1 MYVYSKTYDV
11 IVVGAGHAGCEAAL
25 AASRMGHATL
35 LVTMNLDTVAQM
47 SCNPSIG
54 GLAKGQIVRE
64 LDALGGEMAKNT
76 DRSGLQFRMLNS
88 ARGPAVQSPRAQC
101 DKKLYQFS
109 MKHVLERQPGLDLKQ
124 GETVRVLTEHGR
136 AVGVEVKTGTVY
148 HGKAVILTT
157 GTFLRGL
164 MHVGLTQH
172 LGGRAGE
179 HAAQHLSGSLLEL
192 GFEMG
197 RLKTGTP
204 PRLNAR
210 SIDFSVC
217 EKQPGD
223 EPPVPFSHFTERLT
237 QEQLPCW
244 ITHTREETHRIIR
257 ENLDRSPLYSGV
269 IKSKGPRYCPS
280 IEDKVVKF
288 PEKTRHHIF
297 LEPEGYHTEEIY
309 VNGISTSLPE
319 DVQIRIVH
327 SIPGLERAE
336 LMRPGYAVEYD
347 YCPPTQL
354 KSTLETKKV
363 ECLYFAGQING
374 TTGYEEAAGQGFL
387 AGVNAV
393 LKVRGEEPLVLKRD
407 EAYLGV
413 LIDDLVTKGV
423 DEPYRMFT
431 SRSEYRLHLRTDNAD
446 LRLMDYGY
454 RLGLLQD
461 ETYRAFSNYKAL
473 VERNLQHLE
482 RTRKAGTQDTLA
494 KRLRQGEALPMK
506 WIETPSPDLVS
517 GEGRDE
523 GTPKTLPSPEATPRP
538 LPSHA
543 GRGDRLYPWTPEK
556 VRQQVEIQI
565 KYDGYLRRQQS
576 EIQRFARMERR
587 RIPPEFDFDRVT
599 GLLTETRQKM
609 NHIRPASI
617 GQASRIP
624 GVTPSDISLLL
635 VHLERQKEVAR

>member
-1 MYVYSKTYDV
+1 MYVYPKTYDV

-25 AASRMGHATL
+25 SAARLGRATL
-35 LVTMNLDTVAQM
+35 FLTMNLDTVGQM

-64 LDALGGEMAKNT
+64 IDALGGEMAKNT

-109 MKHVLERQPGLDLKQ
+109 MKHVIECQPHLDLKQ

-136 AVGVEVKTGTVY
+136 ASGVEVKTGTVY
-148 HGKAVILTT
+148 KGKTVVLTT

-172 LGGRAGE
+172 QGGRAGE
-179 HAAQHLSGSLLEL
+179 HAAAHLSGPLQDL
-192 GFEMG
+192 GFELG

-204 PRLNAR
+204 PRLNAKT
-210 SIDFSVC
+210 IDFSVC
-217 EKQPGD
+217 ERQPGD

-244 ITHTREETHRIIR
+244 ITYTNEETHRVIR

-269 IKSKGPRYCPS
+269 IQSKGPRYCPS

-288 PEKTRHHIF
+288 PDKTRHHIF
-297 LEPEGYHTEEIY
+297 LEPEGYHTEEVY

-319 DVQIRIVH
+319 DVQIQIVRT
-327 SIPGLERAE
+327 IPGLEEAE
-336 LMRPGYAVEYD
+336 VMRPGYAVEYD

-354 KSTLETKKV
+354 LPTLETKGVKG
-363 ECLYFAGQING
+363 LFFAGQING

-387 AGVNAV
+387 AGVNAALNV
-393 LKVRGEEPLVLKRD
+393 TGGDPFVLKRD

-446 LRLMDYGY
+446 LRLMEYGY
-454 RLGLLQD
+454 QLGLISA
-461 ETYRAFSNYKAL
+461 ESFKAFEAYRARVKK
-473 VERNLQHLE
+473 NLDHLE
-482 RTRKAGTQDTLA
+482 RAREQVSKDTFA
-494 KRLRQGEALPMK
+494 KRLRQGESLPFE
-506 WIETPSPDLVS
+506 WLLAPSPDLGAGGDS
-517 GEGRDE
+517 G
-523 GTPKTLPSPEATPRP
+523 LA
-538 LPSHA
+538 
-543 GRGDRLYPWTPEK
+543 PWNLEK
-556 VRQQVEIQI
+556 VRQQVEVQI
-565 KYDGYLRRQQS
+565 KYEGYLKRQQS
-576 EIQRFARMERR
+576 EIHRFSRMERR
-587 RIPPEFDFDRVT
+587 QIPDHFDFNSIT

-609 NHIRPASI
+609 IRIRPTSV

-624 GVTPSDISLLL
+624 GVTPSDISLLM
-635 VHLERQKEVAR
+635 VYLERQKEATL

>member
-1 MYVYSKTYDV
+1 MHVYPKEYAV

-25 AASRMGHATL
+25 ASARMGLPTL
-35 LVTMNLDTVAQM
+35 LLTMNLDTVGQM

-64 LDALGGEMAKNT
+64 VDALGGEMAKNT

-109 MKHVLERQPGLDLKQ
+109 MKHVLERQTNLDLKQ
-124 GETVRVLTEHGR
+124 GETVRVHTEHGR
-136 AVGVEVKTGTVY
+136 VSGVETKTGTFY
-148 HGKAVILTT
+148 KGKAVILTT

-164 MHVGLTQH
+164 MHVGLTQNT
-172 LGGRAGE
+172 GGRAGE
-179 HAAQHLSGSLLEL
+179 HAAQHLSNPLQEL

-204 PRLNAR
+204 PRLNSR
-210 SIDFSVC
+210 TIDFDVC

-223 EPPVPFSHFTERLT
+223 EPPVPFSHFTEKIT
-237 QEQLPCW
+237 QPQLPCW
-244 ITHTREETHRIIR
+244 ITYTNEDTHRIIR

-319 DVQIRIVH
+319 DVQIRIVR
-327 SIPGLERAE
+327 SIPGLEKAE
-336 LMRPGYAVEYD
+336 MMRPGYAVEYD

-354 KSTLETKKV
+354 LPTLETKRV
-363 ECLYFAGQING
+363 EHLYFAGQING
-374 TTGYEEAAGQGFL
+374 TTGYEEAAGQGFM
-387 AGVNAV
+387 AGVNAA
-393 LKVRGEEPLVLKRD
+393 LKLKGEPPLVLKRD
-407 EAYLGV
+407 EAYIGV

-446 LRLMDYGY
+446 LRLLGHGR
-454 RLGLLQD
+454 RLGLIPK
-461 ETYRAFSNYKAL
+461 ESYAAFERYKAL
-473 VERNLQHLE
+473 VEKNLKHLE
-482 RTRKAGTQDTLA
+482 KTRDAETKDSLA
-494 KRLRQGEALPMK
+494 KRLRRGERLPVEWLVASPNPLPEGEGGRRPGEAEL
-506 WIETPSPDLVS
+506 E
-517 GEGRDE
+517 
-523 GTPKTLPSPEATPRP
+523 
-538 LPSHA
+538 
-543 GRGDRLYPWTPEK
+543 PWSMEK
-556 VRQQVEIQI
+556 VRQQAEVQI
-565 KYDGYLRRQQS
+565 KYEGYLRQQTS
-576 EIQRFARMERR
+576 EINRFSRMERR
-587 RIPPEFDFDRVT
+587 VIPAHFDFDSIQ

-609 NHIRPASI
+609 KTIRPASI

-635 VHLERQKEVAR
+635 VHLERQKETAQ

>member
-1 MYVYSKTYDV
+1 MVAYPKDYAV

-25 AASRMGHATL
+25 ASARMGMPTL
-35 LVTMNLDTVAQM
+35 LLTMNLDTVGQM

-109 MKHVLERQPGLDLKQ
+109 MKHVIECQPHLDLKQ
-124 GETVRVLTEHGR
+124 GETIRVLTGHGR
-136 AVGVEVKTGTVY
+136 VTGVEVKTGTLY
-148 HGKAVILTT
+148 KGRAVILTT

-164 MHVGLTQH
+164 MHVGLTQNA
-172 LGGRAGE
+172 GGRAGE
-179 HAAQHLSGSLLEL
+179 HSAQLLSDPLRDL
-192 GFEMG
+192 GFEIG

-210 SIDFSVC
+210 TIDFTVC
-217 EKQPGD
+217 EMQPGD
-223 EPPVPFSHFTERLT
+223 EPPVPFSHFTEKIT
-237 QEQLPCW
+237 QPQLPCW
-244 ITHTREETHRIIR
+244 ITYTNEETHQIIR
-257 ENLDRSPLYSGV
+257 ENLNRSPLYCGV

-319 DVQIRIVH
+319 DVQVRIVH
-327 SIPGLERAE
+327 SIPGLENAE
-336 LMRPGYAVEYD
+336 VMRPGYAVEYD

-354 KSTLETKKV
+354 LPTLETKRV
-363 ECLYFAGQING
+363 ENLYFAGQING
-374 TTGYEEAAGQGFL
+374 TTGYEEAAGQGFI
-387 AGVNAV
+387 AGANAA
-393 LKVRGEEPLVLKRD
+393 LKQKGEEPLLLKRD
-407 EAYLGV
+407 EAYIGV

-446 LRLMDYGY
+446 LRLLEHGR
-454 RLGLLQD
+454 RLGLIGD
-461 ETYRAFSNYKAL
+461 DVFRAFDKYKVL
-473 VERNLQHLE
+473 VEKNIAHLE
-482 RTRKAGTQDTLA
+482 KTRNKETKETLA
-494 KRLRQGEALPMK
+494 KRLRQGETLPLDWLCK
-506 WIETPSPDLVS
+506 DFPSPLE
-517 GEGRDE
+517 GEGLDGGAHTGFHPPPQSSPSRGE
-523 GTPKTLPSPEATPRP
+523 EVLLPWS
-538 LPSHA
+538 L
-543 GRGDRLYPWTPEK
+543 DK

-565 KYDGYLRRQQS
+565 KYEGYLRQQMS
-576 EIQRFARMERR
+576 EIHRFSRMERR
-587 RIPPEFDFDRVT
+587 MIPPHFDFDSIV

-609 NHIRPASI
+609 KAIRPASI

-635 VHLERQKEVAR
+635 VHLERRKEIMVSEVEP